1 LQDEILKDIAYAVS
15 SLDTLILVLH
25 TKVLEISVSGGL
37 TLYGIDGSPV
47 EELRV
52 VKNALQQIEDVGSG
66 RQQFSES
73 YLKGRELL
81 KYWSQARAFYSQF
94 LNLDVLNP
102 GNVTFRGSIIKQLN
116 TMEQLVLRLPDLLLE
131 AVTQGKLTEDD
142 RDAIRMRWLQLD
154 QILNELY
161 DCTGTDREALSW
173 YLGLALYFSNT
184 AELMPFV

>member
-1 LQDEILKDIAYAVS
+1 LQDEILKYIAYTVS

-25 TKVLEISVSGGL
+25 TKVLEKSVSGGL

-52 VKNALQQIEDVGSG
+52 VKQQIADVSSG

-81 KYWSQARAFYSQF
+81 KYRSQARAFYSQF
-94 LNLDVLNP
+94 LNLDVSNP
-102 GNVTFRGSIIKQLN
+102 DNVPFRGPIIKQLN

-131 AVTQGKLTEDD
+131 AVT
-142 RDAIRMRWLQLD
+142 
-154 QILNELY
+154 
-161 DCTGTDREALSW
+161 
-173 YLGLALYFSNT
+173 
-184 AELMPFV
+184 

>member
-94 LNLDVLNP
+94 LNLDVSNP
-102 GNVTFRGSIIKQLN
+102 GNVTFRGSIIK
-116 TMEQLVLRLPDLLLE
+116 
-131 AVTQGKLTEDD
+131 
-142 RDAIRMRWLQLD
+142 
-154 QILNELY
+154 
-161 DCTGTDREALSW
+161 
-173 YLGLALYFSNT
+173 
-184 AELMPFV
+184 